1 LKRGFQTR
9 EVEIDLAGYLGGLA
23 DD

>member
-9 EVEIDLAGYLGGLA
+9 DVEIDLAGYLGGLA